1 MSGSKGRFIF
11 VVRDLSFGGINT
23 VVEQLINQ
31 ISVMEGCKVQ
41 VLALSKKNKQVSA
54 FDSFEVCYL
63 SEVVDGPLGII
74 ARVINKFFPLL
85 GSLIFCRIFRNILI
99 ARINE
104 LGDVNKIYLCG
115 FGVYSNFGKILDKRF
130 FYISHSIKSKMLRRK
145 SKILLYANRRH
156 LKKLVVLDRLVAVS
170 KTVKNDWEK
179 NILSKSELG
188 KIRVIDNPINLETVL
203 RRSRERII
211 NERDYYL
218 FCGRLSSEK
227 NVIKII
233 DAIGNA
239 RGKSKL
245 IIIGDGMEMDFIKAY
260 IIERKLDEKVY
271 PLGKMKNP
279 YPYIKSA
286 KALILFSDFEGMP
299 MVALEAIALG
309 TPLIM
314 GECGGAA
321 YDVIPVGSYGDV
333 ICRNDDKLLS
343 ERISFFD
350 KRKPPIY
357 AFDRDRFCCER
368 AAIKYMSL

>member
-1 MSGSKGRFIF
+1 M
-11 VVRDLSFGGINT
+11 
-23 VVEQLINQ
+23 
-31 ISVMEGCKVQ
+31 
-41 VLALSKKNKQVSA
+41 
-54 FDSFEVCYL
+54 
-63 SEVVDGPLGII
+63 
-74 ARVINKFFPLL
+74 
-85 GSLIFCRIFRNILI
+85 
-99 ARINE
+99 
-104 LGDVNKIYLCG
+104 
-115 FGVYSNFGKILDKRF
+115 DKRF

-245 IIIGDGMEMDFIKAY
+245 IIIGYGMEMDFIKF
-260 IIERKLDEKVY
+260 
-271 PLGKMKNP
+271 M
-279 YPYIKSA
+279 
-286 KALILFSDFEGMP
+286 
-299 MVALEAIALG
+299 
-309 TPLIM
+309 
-314 GECGGAA
+314 
-321 YDVIPVGSYGDV
+321 
-333 ICRNDDKLLS
+333 
-343 ERISFFD
+343 FF
-350 KRKPPIY
+350 
-357 AFDRDRFCCER
+357 
-368 AAIKYMSL
+368 